1 VEQFKDT
8 DVIVRASS
16 KSGRIVTYGGQRLSM
31 STHLANRVRHM
42 LADRND
48 WHRFPD
54 DVRDWLEVQDRRSV
68 IPEPQQ
74 LLVETFEHEKLHYM
88 VAHSFEGWNA
98 HQSLG
103 MLITR
108 RMENAGL
115 KPLGF
120 VANDYA
126 LACYGLEPVRD
137 PASLFSPDI
146 LEQEFVDWVEQSL
159 LLKTACGEVAV
170 IGGLV
175 ERQHPG
181 KRKTGR
187 QVSFSTDLIYDVLR
201 RYEPG
206 HLLLRAAWDDA
217 RARMTELGRLV
228 RLVDRASATMLH
240 VETDRIT
247 PMAVPLMVIVGRE
260 ALPPGAE
267 ADATLLVQAQ
277 ELADEAMRE

>member
-1 VEQFKDT
+1 
-8 DVIVRASS
+8 
-16 KSGRIVTYGGQRLSM
+16 M
-31 STHLANRVRHM
+31 
-42 LADRND
+42 
-48 WHRFPD
+48 
-54 DVRDWLEVQDRRSV
+54 
-68 IPEPQQ
+68 
-74 LLVETFEHEKLHYM
+74 
-88 VAHSFEGWNA
+88 
-98 HQSLG
+98 
-103 MLITR
+103 
-108 RMENAGL
+108 
-115 KPLGF
+115 
-120 VANDYA
+120 
-126 LACYGLEPVRD
+126 
-137 PASLFSPDI
+137 
-146 LEQEFVDWVEQSL
+146 
-159 LLKTACGEVAV
+159 

-247 PMAVPLMVIVGRE
+247 PMAVPLRVIGGRE